1 MVFKF
6 YNKKQLKFG
15 VYLFAV
21 MALLFLIVAIS
32 GESLGTQM
40 ESNGQV
46 IQKSDPDY
54 PHEVLLWRIGVGCG
68 SLFAAVVAW
77 FCHWRSRRMSD
88 EDVA

>member
-1 MVFKF
+1 MAFRF
-6 YNKKQLKFG
+6 YNKKQLNFG

-21 MALLFLIVAIS
+21 MASLFLIVTIF
-32 GESLGTQM
+32 GDSLGTQM
-40 ESNGQV
+40 ESNGHA

-54 PHEVLLWRIGVGCG
+54 PHEVLMWRVGMGCG
-68 SLFAAVVAW
+68 SLFAAAIAW